1 MTNQPAG
8 KRSARASTPSTY
20 PVKGHAEQPGPA
32 HSHQGHSQAENPAP
46 QGGHGGHRLMM
57 VACCIPMFI
66 IVGLLVATG
75 VVGTG
80 AIVYA
85 LVCVALMALMMVAMP
100 GGHQH

>member
-1 MTNQPAG
+1 M
-8 KRSARASTPSTY
+8 
-20 PVKGHAEQPGPA
+20 
-32 HSHQGHSQAENPAP
+32 
-46 QGGHGGHRLMM
+46 MM

-80 AIVYA
+80 AIAYA

-100 GGHQH
+100 GGHHH

>member
-8 KRSARASTPSTY
+8 KRSAWASTPSTY

-32 HSHQGHSQAENPAP
+32 QSHQGHSQAENPAP
-46 QGGHGGHRLMM
+46 QGGHGGHRMMM

-80 AIVYA
+80 AIGYA

-100 GGHQH
+100 GGHHH

>member
-1 MTNQPAG
+1 MTDQPAG
-8 KRSARASTPSTY
+8 KRPARAPTRLTY
-20 PVKGHAEQPGPA
+20 PVKRPAEQPGSA

-46 QGGHGGHRLMM
+46 QGGHGGHRMMM

-80 AIVYA
+80 AIAYA

-100 GGHQH
+100 GGHHH